1 MLIIN
6 LSSALDR
13 MHHLVAPVSYI
24 KYDFFFYPSILD
36 TANINLT
43 KYLGHFYV
51 LHNFHENKELTM
63 LITYI
68 KIG

>member
-24 KYDFFFYPSILD
+24 KYDFFLVVETNYYLVLLGIVAHHQNACLILFNLWIGN
-36 TANINLT
+36 TAT
-43 KYLGHFYV
+43 HS
-51 LHNFHENKELTM
+51 E
-63 LITYI
+63 
-68 KIG
+68 

>member
-13 MHHLVAPVSYI
+13 MHHLVTPVSYI
-24 KYDFFFYPSILD
+24 KYDFFFLSFNFRYSK
-36 TANINLT
+36 NNLT

-51 LHNFHENKELTM
+51 LHYLHEKRN
-63 LITYI
+63 
-68 KIG
+68 

>member
-36 TANINLT
+36 TANTNLT

-51 LHNFHENKELTM
+51 LHNFHEN
-63 LITYI
+63 
-68 KIG
+68 